1 MVDKLKKISSRRI
14 IAGTATALVALFV
27 FSGLFSFVTETAAR
41 KNGSLTT
48 QTMQAQ
54 DFAWSGIAVKDGA
67 VITTDNDPQMITEYT
82 GKITS
87 IKMYMESSVHPGEMT
102 VYYTQ
107 PGDRAFSVHKRLWL
121 VPVRGQPGWF
131 MVETPVKNITSLRID
146 PTMYAG
152 NILTFGDIVINS
164 EKTFGEYFS
173 VSYGDFFNLFLYTGV
188 VSSVLKFL
196 QEMIKREFD

>member
-14 IAGTATALVALFV
+14 IAGTAMALVALFV

-41 KNGSLTT
+41 KNGSLST
-48 QTMQAQ
+48 QTMHAQ
-54 DFAWSGIAVKDGA
+54 DFAWSGIAVKDGV
-67 VITTDNDPQMITEYT
+67 VITTDNDPQMIAEYT

-121 VPVRGQPGWF
+121 APVRGQPGWF

-152 NILTFGDIVINS
+152 NVLTFGDIVINS